1 MTARPHVIVLGNEK
15 GGSGKSTT
23 AMHIIVSLL
32 HDGHKVGSIDL
43 DARQGS
49 LSRYVENRRQTNAGM
64 LVPLPQSTHFAV
76 ERSSLDSANEGRVDE
91 ERRLMAAVAQL
102 ADCDYIVID
111 TPGADTSLSRLGH
124 TLADTLITPL
134 NDSFL
139 DLDLLGRVDAEGAKI
154 VKLSVYTE
162 MVWEQRKTRAQLGG
176 KPIDWVVMRSRLS
189 SLDAKNK
196 RDIGQ
201 LLQHLAKRIG
211 FRVAPGFT
219 ERVIFRELFPR
230 GLTLLDLSRKDTG
243 VSWRMSHVAARQEVR
258 DLIDALGFKPA
269 GVQAED
275 GVAAPVK
282 PDTQLRQP
290 MAPTTAISPSA
301 SMAPS
306 PAGPAASPSAPVAS
320 APHGGMFSNQGAAR
334 QGAGSQPT
342 DGPASD
348 PDDDAPVIRF
358 STSAA

>member
-1 MTARPHVIVLGNEK
+1 MKRPHVIVLGNEK

-32 HDGHKVGSIDL
+32 HDGYRVGSIDL

-49 LSRYVENRRQTNAGM
+49 LTRYVENRRQTNAGM
-64 LVPLPQSTHFAV
+64 LVPLPQSIHFAV
-76 ERSSLDSANEGRVDE
+76 ERSSLDSAIEGRGDE
-91 ERRLMAAVAQL
+91 EVRLMAAMAQL
-102 ADCDYIVID
+102 ADCDYVVID

-139 DLDLLGRVDAEGAKI
+139 DLDLLGRVDADGAKI
-154 VKLSVYTE
+154 MKLSVYSE
-162 MVWEQRKTRAQLGG
+162 MVWEQRKTRAMKRG

-201 LLQHLAKRIG
+201 LLQQLAKRIG

-258 DLIDALGFKPA
+258 DLIDALDLKPA
-269 GVQAED
+269 EAAGD
-275 GVAAPVK
+275 GSAPAPAGAKMPVAGTSSVPSPTPATAMPVAQPAQNAAP
-282 PDTQLRQP
+282 P
-290 MAPTTAISPSA
+290 A
-301 SMAPS
+301 S
-306 PAGPAASPSAPVAS
+306 PATA
-320 APHGGMFSNQGAAR
+320 
-334 QGAGSQPT
+334 QPG
-342 DGPASD
+342 DA
-348 PDDDAPVIRF
+348 DDVDLPVIRF